1 MKKPTAIIADD
12 EEALRAYLRNKLS
25 HLWPE
30 LVIVDEAGDGE
41 TARKLITNAR
51 PDVAFLDIQMPG
63 LSGIEVARKSAG
75 MCLFVFVTAYDSYA
89 VEAFE
94 NEAIDYLLKPVSDER
109 LEKTIKRLQERL
121 ASRSSFPDIS
131 EALERVTASIQ
142 ITRPHLQWIKAQ
154 DRDTVRLIAAGE
166 VLYFKAT
173 DKYTSVR
180 TREGEYLIRT
190 TISELCNGLDPA
202 RFWRVH
208 RGAIVNVKAI
218 HIVRRS
224 LSGGYT
230 IAFKDIKDRISVSR
244 SYSHLF
250 KQM

>member
-1 MKKPTAIIADD
+1 MKNITAIIADD
-12 EEALRAYLRNKLS
+12 EEALRAHLRNKLS
-25 HLWPE
+25 LLWPE
-30 LVIVDEAGDGE
+30 LVIVDEARDGE

-109 LEKTIKRLQERL
+109 LGKTIQRLQERI

-131 EALERVTASIQ
+131 EALERVTTAIQ
-142 ITRPHLQWIKAQ
+142 KTRPHLQWIKAQ
-154 DRDTVRLIAAGE
+154 DMDTVRLIAVGD
-166 VLYFKAT
+166 VLYFKAL

-180 TREGEYLIRT
+180 TREGEFLIRT
-190 TISELCNGLDPA
+190 TISELCKGLDPA

-218 HIVRRS
+218 RTVSRS

-230 IAFKDIKDRISVSR
+230 ISFKDIKDRLSVSR
-244 SYSHLF
+244 AYSHLF